1 VEGEKE
7 SGIKENKEIST
18 RREERV
24 GKIDTGVKQ
33 RKRKIDQRHKR
44 LRNK

>member
-7 SGIKENKEIST
+7 SGIRENKEIST

-24 GKIDTGVKQ
+24 VKIDTGVKQ
-33 RKRKIDQRHKR
+33 RKIDQGTKR